1 MPCAYKVS
9 VIAAQKLLVCSIVL
23 VFCPCDL
30 MARSHNQCLSGG
42 FGAERVCGEWRKQQ
56 EVFRAAEK
64 LSPVGVIQQYTDSIR
79 FQLAVSGR
87 YYHPP
92 TVITNEAGSEFI
104 TR

>member
-1 MPCAYKVS
+1 M
-9 VIAAQKLLVCSIVL
+9 
-23 VFCPCDL
+23 FCPWDL
-30 MARSHNQCLSGG
+30 KARSHNQRLSGG

-64 LSPVGVIQQYTDSIR
+64 LSPVGVIQHYTDSIR